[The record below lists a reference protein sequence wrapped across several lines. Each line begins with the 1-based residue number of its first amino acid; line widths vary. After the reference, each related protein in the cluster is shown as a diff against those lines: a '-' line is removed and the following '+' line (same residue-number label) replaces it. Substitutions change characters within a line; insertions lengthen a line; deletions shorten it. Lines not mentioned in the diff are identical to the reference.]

1 MLSVDGS
8 DAPQFV
14 SLQPGRIAYVTMQRA
29 GALNAFDVEMTEA
42 LRKAC
47 AQALQDQA
55 TRVLVL
61 RGLPKAFSA
70 GGDTVC
76 MRADPARH
84 PARIIEPLH
93 ALINALAQTPIPVI
107 AAVQGVAAG
116 GAVGLALA
124 CDVVIA
130 ASNARFNLA
139 YARLGASCDCAVSW
153 ALPRLLGWR
162 RALHM
167 LMLEPEFDAQ
177 AALGWGLVNQ
187 VVAAADLEA
196 TTLMVA
202 QRLAQG
208 PRASWAEMK
217 RLLRQSAELGLPQQL
232 QAEAE
237 AFARCAASADFS
249 EGLAAFAEKREPVFG
264 RGA

>member
-1 MLSVDGS
+1 MLSRDGS
-8 DAPQFV
+8 STQELV
-14 SLQPGRIAYVTMQRA
+14 SLQPGRIACVTMQRA
-29 GALNAFDVEMTEA
+29 GALNAFDIEMAEA
-42 LRKAC
+42 LRRAC
-47 AQALQDQA
+47 AQALQDEA

-70 GGDTVC
+70 GGDTAC
-76 MRADPARH
+76 MRADPAH
-84 PARIIEPLH
+84 NPGRIIEPLH
-93 ALINALAQTPIPVI
+93 ALIAALAQAPIPVI

-130 ASNARFNLA
+130 SSNTRFNLA

-162 RALHM
+162 QALHL

-177 AALGWGLVNQ
+177 SALRWGLVNQ
-187 VVAAADLEA
+187 VVEAGEFEA
-196 TTLMVA
+196 TVLSLA

-217 RLLRQSAELGLPQQL
+217 RLLRLSPELGLPQQL

-249 EGLAAFAEKREPVFG
+249 EGLAAFADKRGPVFG
-264 RGA
+264 RGD

>member
-1 MLSVDGS
+1 MLSRDGS
-8 DAPQFV
+8 GARELV
-14 SLQPGRIAYVTMQRA
+14 SLQPGRIACVTMQRA
-29 GALNAFDVEMTEA
+29 GALNAFDIEMAEA
-42 LRKAC
+42 LRHAC
-47 AQALQDQA
+47 EQALQDEA

-70 GGDTVC
+70 GGDTAC
-76 MRADPARH
+76 MRADPARN

-93 ALINALAQTPIPVI
+93 ALIASLAQAPIPVI
-107 AAVQGVAAG
+107 AAVEGVAAG

-130 ASNARFNLA
+130 SSNARFNLA

-153 ALPRLLGWR
+153 SLPRLLGWR

-177 AALGWGLVNQ
+177 AALRLGLVNQ
-187 VVAAADLEA
+187 VVDAGELDA
-196 TTLMVA
+196 TVLTLA

-208 PRASWAEMK
+208 PRASWAAMK
-217 RLLRQSAELGLPQQL
+217 RLLRLSLERDLPQQL

-237 AFARCAASADFS
+237 AFGRCAASADFS
-249 EGLAAFAEKREPVFG
+249 EGLAAFAEKRAPVFG
-264 RGA
+264 RGD